1 MSVDGLS
8 GRNGGGSATAVS
20 TPRSSSP
27 LSQLAERLPRSRR
40 QRRPGMLAA
49 GVVVIAGCAA
59 VAAGLAARAE
69 HAVAVLAVARPVAAG
84 QTVAAAD
91 LRVAR
96 ISGSG
101 LSAMSA
107 SALLTVVGE
116 TATSSLTPGTLLESS
131 MLSRQSVPAPGA
143 QLVAVAL
150 KSTQVPAGVAAGRLV
165 SLVLTGSAGG
175 RGPSGAGAV
184 LVTSAPVVALSGNA
198 SGDVLVLSVQV
209 PGGVAPMV
217 AQAAAAGTLAVT
229 LLPVMP

>member
-8 GRNGGGSATAVS
+8 GRNGAGPATAVPP
-20 TPRSSSP
+20 PRTSSP

-49 GVVVIAGCAA
+49 GVVVIGGCAA
-59 VAAGLAARAE
+59 VAAGLASRAD
-69 HAVAVLAVARPVAAG
+69 HSVAVLAVARPVAAG
-84 QTVAAAD
+84 QPVAAGD

-96 ISGSG
+96 ISGGG
-101 LSAMSA
+101 LSAISA
-107 SALLTVVGE
+107 AALSTVVGE

-150 KSTQVPAGVAAGRLV
+150 KSTQVPAGVAAGRRV
-165 SLVLTGSAGG
+165 SLVQTTSGSG
-175 RGPSGAGAV
+175 RGTAGAGAV

-198 SGDVLVLSVQV
+198 AGDVVVLSVQV
-209 PGGVAPMV
+209 PGDVAPVV
-217 AQAAAAGTLAVT
+217 AQSAAAGTLAVT
-229 LLPVMP
+229 LLPVTP